1 LMCVCRILFN
11 KRLKIEEIRAAKA
24 LLRSSVLVHFSIVAF
39 ARCRYVSASVL
50 LEVVGASKSLA
61 AVRTFESLLSR
72 VCTNVSL

>member
-1 LMCVCRILFN
+1 VIALNDLLGFMRKKVV
-11 KRLKIEEIRAAKA
+11 IRAAKA